1 MNSFFPAEA
10 SDDSKIQRCIFMVKL
25 NRNASRKFYEV
36 VHNQID
42 LHDCVR
48 FMLAILV
55 QIKREVTGQKAV
67 QNQQVDSSMSCDES
81 GDKENAPAPK
91 ANAQT
96 DPKPA
101 EEKPQDPEVLA
112 GLLDI
117 VCIMWLL
124 RSKEI
129 GDPANQEYRSLLE
142 KKGSKILSLLFK
154 TYRSVVAFLDI
165 LKYSS

>member
-55 QIKREVTGQKAV
+55 QIKREVAGQKAV
-67 QNQQVDSSMSCDES
+67 QNQQHIDSSMSCDES
-81 GDKENAPAPK
+81 GDKENAPLPAK
-91 ANAQT
+91 NAQT
-96 DPKPA
+96 AEPKVP
-101 EEKPQDPEVLA
+101 EKPQDPEVLA

-129 GDPANQEYRSLLE
+129 ADPANQEYRSLLE
-142 KKGSKILSLLFK
+142 KKGAKILSLLFK
-154 TYRSVVAFLDI
+154 TYRSVMLQTFPF
-165 LKYSS
+165 S